1 MTPRTLKITQSGH
14 TVVESQGHLV
24 ESCSLMMMTMM
35 MQVDD
40 HLSSHKA
47 TQKAWP
53 IYKRPSASTEGA
65 FRQSIIRHRLGHLN
79 NKKIQKTNNNF
90 ILGESPGL
98 LVMGGDSCS
107 KGCGFKSQ
115 HHILDGHFFT
125 FICCKN
131 CNFCLKDENK

>member
-115 HHILDGHFFT
+115 HHILDGLFFT
-125 FICCKN
+125 FICCKI
-131 CNFCLKDENK
+131 CNFCLKRQK

>member
-65 FRQSIIRHRLGHLN
+65 FRQCIIRHRLGHLN

-131 CNFCLKDENK
+131 CNFCLKRQK

>member
-131 CNFCLKDENK
+131 CNFCLKRQK

>member
-98 LVMGGDSCS
+98 LVMGGDSF
-107 KGCGFKSQ
+107 FKVVGSNPSTIYWMDIFS
-115 HHILDGHFFT
+115 HLFVVKIVIFV
-125 FICCKN
+125 
-131 CNFCLKDENK
+131 